1 MIAQSAGCR
10 GDVAGSLRNVGSM
23 ASKRDLAWGYREPP
37 KRHLGIR
44 CEVGYLTSEV
54 GLCAD
59 SGRVMTSELID
70 VNRFVCG
77 DDGLRHGVYERSR

>member
-10 GDVAGSLRNVGSM
+10 GDVAGSLRNAGSM
-23 ASKRDLAWGYREPP
+23 ACRARSGLGLPRAAETSP
-37 KRHLGIR
+37 RHQVRSRLPCVGI
-44 CEVGYLTSEV
+44 

-59 SGRVMTSELID
+59 SGRVMISELID
-70 VNRFVCG
+70 MNRFVCG